1 MGVLVSIRRQKA
13 ILRRGDWICANAEIE
28 CQLNQATT
36 DWFRAAAPGSVA
48 PEDEETA
55 LAAEMVRRFGGRVLI
70 KIPSNS
76 RVNEKIYFAK
86 RQLELDFGSG
96 DL

>member
-1 MGVLVSIRRQKA
+1 MGVLISIRRQKA
-13 ILRRGDWICANAEIE
+13 ILRRGEWMCANAEIE
-28 CQLNQATT
+28 GLLKQATA
-36 DWFRAAAPGSVA
+36 DWFFAGAPGGGV
-48 PEDEETA
+48 PQDEETA
-55 LAAEMVRRFGGRVLI
+55 LATEMARRFGGRVLL

-86 RQLELDFGSG
+86 RQLEFDFSSG

>member
-13 ILRRGDWICANAEIE
+13 ILRRGEWMCANTEIE
-28 CQLNQATT
+28 CQLNQATA
-36 DWFRAAAPGSVA
+36 DWFRAAAPGSA
-48 PEDEETA
+48 ARQDEETA
-55 LAAEMVRRFGGRVLI
+55 LAAEMARQFGGRVLL

-86 RQLELDFGSG
+86 RQLEFDFNSG